1 MMSPYVYYFEC
12 LREIF
17 RIQFLSSVIRMIL
30 LLCYLIIMRSASA
43 REVDSLRIDGLKWK
57 FDGKAES
64 YSSPVIFQDKIYIGS
79 EDHFLYALYLETG
92 KIAWKFKTAG
102 AVNSSP
108 IVFDQRICF
117 GSMDGYYYALDARTG
132 KLVWKF
138 KTGGEHKI
146 GRNGL
151 WGMQPD
157 MFYMEDPF
165 DFFISSPIA
174 HDNGETKTI
183 YFGSSDG
190 NLYALDA
197 ANGNLRWKYPT
208 GGAVRTT
215 PLLYEGTI
223 YIGSWDQYVYAIDA
237 QSGNLDWK
245 FKTKSDE
252 ENHLLEGI
260 QASISAADGFVF
272 VGSRDG
278 YLYALDAKKG
288 NIAWQYSTWPSWIT
302 TTSVDRNGNIFL
314 TSSDSRL
321 LVGLDVATGAEKL
334 RYQTKGYNFSPVLI
348 DQDKLY
354 FGDFTGKLYVLD
366 RITGSCSGFFETDG
380 RKQNKKRLLN
390 SAGIL
395 EFQYLLGKRDPSLYA
410 TTVEILTLIQQLDP
424 IIGQP
429 IIKDRVLYLNT
440 AHGRLYA
447 LTLHNH

>member
-1 MMSPYVYYFEC
+1 
-12 LREIF
+12 
-17 RIQFLSSVIRMIL
+17 
-30 LLCYLIIMRSASA
+30 MRSASA

-174 HDNGETKTI
+174 QDNGVSKTI

-197 ANGNLRWKYPT
+197 TNGNLRWKYPT

-215 PLLYEGTI
+215 PLLYEGNI

-237 QSGNLDWK
+237 QSGNLNWK

-288 NIAWQYSTWPSWIT
+288 NLAWQYSTSPSWIT

-321 LVGLDVATGAEKL
+321 LVGLDAATGAEKL
-334 RYQTKGYNFSPVLI
+334 KYQTKGYNFAPVLI
-348 DQDKLY
+348 DGDKLY
-354 FGDFTGKLYVLD
+354 IGDFTGKLYILD

-380 RKQNKKRLLN
+380 RKKNKKRLLN
-390 SAGIL
+390 SEGIL
-395 EFQYLLGKRDPSLYA
+395 DFQYMLGKRDPSLYA
-410 TTVEILTLIQQLDP
+410 TTTEILKLVLELDP
-424 IIGQP
+424 IIGRP
-429 IIKDRVLYLNT
+429 IINDHILYLNT
-440 AHGRLYA
+440 ASGKLYA
-447 LTLHNH
+447 LPLLNH